1 MINKARV
8 HFDENKQLSK
18 ALDKTV
24 VQRKEIIPLKYD
36 WPAKVDILV
45 WINITDRFFFLTL
58 KVTWGLDCFKCVSID
73 GDNPACEDPFHNNYT
88 IDILES
94 PCWTGRKHRNG
105 LFPATACIKLSGK
118 YGDTGETMIVRGCA
132 LDSGTL
138 TIDTEIVRMSHCG
151 GFYFD
156 DRYVKGCLQ
165 SCTDDACNVGNPVQ
179 ISQSFFMIVT
189 MATFL
194 VFVKFCA

>member
-1 MINKARV
+1 MIG
-8 HFDENKQLSK
+8 
-18 ALDKTV
+18 
-24 VQRKEIIPLKYD
+24 QRK
-36 WPAKVDILV
+36 W
-45 WINITDRFFFLTL
+45 TFLFGSMSLTVFLFLAL

-132 LDSGTL
+132 LDSGSL

-165 SCTDDACNVGNPVQ
+165 SCTDDACNVGNPVK
-179 ISQSFFMIVT
+179 ILKSFSMIVT
-189 MATFL
+189 MTTFL
-194 VFVKFCA
+194 VFIRFCA